1 MAEILIIDDHDSM
14 REGLELLLRRR
25 GHRTRSAESGQRGL
39 DLLQEAPADLVITDL
54 KMARM
59 DGIEVLRRVKEA
71 TPITEV
77 MVITA
82 HGTIEKVVEAMKLGA
97 ADFITKPFSSEEFGV
112 KVDRLITD
120 RAERAALRRENVALR
135 VENTYLREETQAR
148 YGEIVG
154 ESSPMQEVFRWIDR
168 VARSEST
175 VMIYGESGTG
185 KELVARAIHAG
196 SPRKDGPFIRVNC
209 GALSES
215 LLDSELFGH
224 EKGAFTGAEKKR
236 RGRFELAHRGTLFL
250 DEIATV
256 PHTTQVRLLRV
267 LQERELERVGG
278 EETITVDVRIIAA
291 TNATSESLR
300 SDGHFREDLFYRLHV
315 VPVTL
320 PPLRERKQDI
330 PLLVHHFIEKLAER
344 TASPVRAAGPGALR
358 RLAEYSWPGNVRELE
373 NVIERA
379 LVLAE
384 DEQLDAE
391 DIPPL
396 GTDGVH
402 AGSVPVSQHGP
413 GPDLPAEGVDLN
425 RAVEGMEERLLRQAL
440 TKAGGVKAEAARL
453 LNLKPSALYY
463 KLEKYGIDP

>member
-1 MAEILIIDDHDSM
+1 MSEILIIDDHDTM

-25 GHRTRSAESGQRGL
+25 GHRTRSAESGKRGL
-39 DLLQEAPADLVITDL
+39 DLLGEQAADLVITDL

-71 TPITEV
+71 SAGTEV

-82 HGTIEKVVEAMKLGA
+82 HGTIETVVEAMKLGA
-97 ADFITKPFSSEEFGV
+97 ADFITKPFSSEEFAV
-112 KVDRLITD
+112 KVDRLL
-120 RAERAALRRENVALR
+120 AERSARQRLQRENVALR
-135 VENTYLREETQAR
+135 VENAYLREETQAR

-154 ESSPMQEVFRWIDR
+154 ESPPMQEVFRWVDR

-196 SPRKDGPFIRVNC
+196 SPRRDGPFIRVNC

-236 RGRFELAHRGTLFL
+236 RGRFELADKGTLFL

-256 PHTTQVRLLRV
+256 PHSTQVRLLRV

-278 EETITVDVRIIAA
+278 EETIPVDVRIIAA
-291 TNATSESLR
+291 TNATPLSLR
-300 SDGHFREDLFYRLHV
+300 SDGTFREDLFYRLHV
-315 VPVTL
+315 VPITL
-320 PPLRERKQDI
+320 PPLRERREDI
-330 PLLVHHFIEKLAER
+330 PTLVGHFIEKLARR
-344 TASPVRAAGPGALR
+344 TASPVRAAGEGALS

-379 LVLAE
+379 LVLANGEMLEE
-384 DEQLDAE
+384 D

-396 GTDGVH
+396 GGVGREK
-402 AGSVPVSQHGP
+402 APVAL
-413 GPDLPAEGVDLN
+413 DLAAASELPVGGLDLN
-425 RAVEGMEERLLRQAL
+425 RAMEGMEERLLREAL
-440 TKAGGVKAEAARL
+440 AQAGGVKAEAARL
-453 LNLKPSALYY
+453 LGLKPSALYY
-463 KLEKYGIDP
+463 KLEKYGIGA

>member
-25 GHRTRSAESGQRGL
+25 GHRTRSAESGKRGL
-39 DLLQEAPADLVITDL
+39 ELLGEEPAELVITDL

-71 TPITEV
+71 TGDTEV

-97 ADFITKPFSSEEFGV
+97 ADFITKPFSSEEFAV
-112 KVDRLITD
+112 KVDRLLAE
-120 RAERAALRRENVALR
+120 RAERQRLQRENVALR
-135 VENTYLREETQAR
+135 VENAYLREEAPAR
-148 YGEIVG
+148 YGEIMG
-154 ESSPMQEVFRWIDR
+154 ESAPMQEVFRWIDR

-175 VMIYGESGTG
+175 VMVYGESGTG

-196 SPRKDGPFIRVNC
+196 SPRRDGPFIRVNC

-236 RGRFELAHRGTLFL
+236 RGRFELAHGGTLFL

-256 PHTTQVRLLRV
+256 PHSTQVRLLRV

-278 EETITVDVRIIAA
+278 EETIPVDVRIIAA
-291 TNATSESLR
+291 TNATAATLR
-300 SDGHFREDLFYRLHV
+300 NAGTFREDLFYRLHV
-315 VPVTL
+315 VPIVL
-320 PPLRERKQDI
+320 PPLRDRKEDI
-330 PLLVHHFIEKLAER
+330 SGLVSHFIEKLAVR
-344 TASPVRAAGPGALR
+344 TASPVRTASGAALK
-358 RLAEYSWPGNVRELE
+358 RLAEYHWPGNVRELE

-379 LVLAE
+379 LVLA
-384 DEQLDAE
+384 DGDQLQE
-391 DIPPL
+391 GDIPPL
-396 GTDGVH
+396 GSGEAAHGAPAASSPGRTEL
-402 AGSVPVSQHGP
+402 PVG
-413 GPDLPAEGVDLN
+413 GLDLN
-425 RAVEGMEERLLRQAL
+425 RAMEGMEERLLRQAL
-440 TKAGGVKAEAARL
+440 AQAGGVKAEAARL
-453 LNLKPSALYY
+453 LGLKPSALYY
-463 KLEKYGIDP
+463 KLEKYGIEA